1 MNIHAAPGPP
11 GARPPRYTG
20 AVTPHARAGR
30 RLTVS
35 GRQIITY
42 GLPRRIWQDL
52 YHFCMTVS
60 GKKLTAAVVGLFL
73 LFNLAYAAL
82 YALQPGDVTNVNP
95 IGYWGLFFF
104 SIETLGT
111 VGYGDM
117 HPRTV
122 YGHVVASCEI
132 LTGLMALALFTG
144 LVFARF
150 SRPTA
155 RFLFAR
161 YAVVRPLDG
170 MPTLM
175 LRAANA
181 RQNVVM
187 EAQAQLRLIREERTP
202 EGYQIRRIHDLV
214 LRRHQHP
221 IFIFGWNLLHV
232 IDAASPLYGQ
242 SEESLNAARA
252 SLLLTVS
259 GTDETTGQTLMA
271 RHQYPA
277 TALRWNHDF
286 IDILSTGE
294 DGIDRFDYQKFHD
307 VRPLG

>member
-1 MNIHAAPGPP
+1 
-11 GARPPRYTG
+11 
-20 AVTPHARAGR
+20 VSPHARAGR

-35 GRQIITY
+35 GRLIITQ

-52 YHFCMTVS
+52 YHFCMTVR
-60 GKKLTAAVVGLFL
+60 GVKLFAALSGLFL
-73 LFNLAYAAL
+73 LFNLVYAAL
-82 YALQPGDVTNVNP
+82 YALQPGDVTNVDP
-95 IGYWGLFFF
+95 AGYWGLFFF
-104 SIETLGT
+104 SIETLAT

-117 HPRTV
+117 HPHTV

-132 LTGLMALALFTG
+132 FTGLMGLALTTG
-144 LVFARF
+144 LIFARF

-187 EAQAQLRLIREERTP
+187 EAHAKLRLIREERTA
-202 EGYQIRRIHDLV
+202 EGYRIRRILDLP
-214 LRRHQHP
+214 LRREAHP

-242 SEESLNAARA
+242 SEQSLNAARA

-259 GTDETTGQTLMA
+259 GTDETTGQALMA
-271 RHQYPA
+271 RHEYPA
-277 TALRWNHDF
+277 AALRWNHDF
-286 IDILSTGE
+286 VDILSTGE
-294 DGIDRFDYQKFHD
+294 DGIDRFDYLKFHD

>member
-1 MNIHAAPGPP
+1 MNIRAAPGPP
-11 GARPPRYTG
+11 AAHPPRYTG
-20 AVTPHARAGR
+20 GVTPEARAGR
-30 RLTVS
+30 RLTIS
-35 GRQIITY
+35 GRPIITH

-60 GKKLTAAVVGLFL
+60 GVRLAATVAGVFL
-73 LFNLAYAAL
+73 LFNLLYAAL

-95 IGYWGLFFF
+95 AGYWGLFFF
-104 SIETLGT
+104 SVETLAT

-117 HPRTV
+117 HPCTV
-122 YGHVVASCEI
+122 YGHVIASCEI
-132 LTGLMALALFTG
+132 LTGLMALALSTG
-144 LVFARF
+144 LIFGRF

-161 YAVVRPLDG
+161 HAVVRPLDG

-214 LRRHQHP
+214 LRRQAHP
-221 IFIFGWNLLHV
+221 IFIFGWNLMHV

-242 SEESLNAARA
+242 TEQTLSAARA
-252 SLLLTVS
+252 TLLLTVS

-271 RHQYPA
+271 RHQYAA

-286 IDILSTGE
+286 VDILSTGE